1 MLYFTYTYTYVCV
14 CVCVC
19 ITSLSLKCSH
29 LVLTAFTET
38 KENICNQHILKTNLR
53 KLVEE

>member
-19 ITSLSLKCSH
+19 VCVYNQFVFKMQPLSFDFIYWDQREH
-29 LVLTAFTET
+29 LQSAYI
-38 KENICNQHILKTNLR
+38 KNKS
-53 KLVEE
+53 